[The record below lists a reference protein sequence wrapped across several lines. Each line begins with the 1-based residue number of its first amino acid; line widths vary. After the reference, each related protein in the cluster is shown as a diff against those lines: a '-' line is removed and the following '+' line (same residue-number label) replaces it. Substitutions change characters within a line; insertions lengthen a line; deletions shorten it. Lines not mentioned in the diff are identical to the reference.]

1 MPLLGHQRAS
11 AERPYL
17 VSIIQ
22 KFRAYHAVLGVLVI
36 AAYLTGEAGHVH
48 ALLGY
53 AIAVLI
59 LGRIVA
65 ALTGLPALGLSRFY
79 PQFEGLRLGS
89 AFTHPAI
96 SKTLLA
102 GIAACLIGATVT
114 GIALDRGQS
123 IGMAGNP
130 VVSAA
135 QADDDGDHRGRGEQ
149 AGRGESGEDGPLGEV
164 HEALSNL
171 LVVLVGMHIAYLLL
185 FKRSLARFM
194 LFLSAPKAGVEKTGR
209 TS

>member
-1 MPLLGHQRAS
+1 MSCAASSS
-11 AERPYL
+11 AERVYL

-22 KFRAYHAVLGVLVI
+22 RIRAYHAVLGVLVI
-36 AAYLTGEAGHVH
+36 VAYLTGEAGLVH

-59 LGRIVA
+59 LGRIAA

-79 PQFEGLRLGS
+79 PQFEGLRLGT

-123 IGMAGNP
+123 IGVTGNP
-130 VVSAA
+130 IVSVA
-135 QADDDGDHRGRGEQ
+135 QADDDGGKRGRGEP
-149 AGRGESGEDGPLGEV
+149 AGRGETGEEGPLGEV
-164 HEALSNL
+164 HEALSTL
-171 LVVLVGMHIAYLLL
+171 LMVLVGMHIAYLLL

-194 LFLSAPKAGVEKTGR
+194 LFLSAPKAGVEKGER
-209 TS
+209 TT